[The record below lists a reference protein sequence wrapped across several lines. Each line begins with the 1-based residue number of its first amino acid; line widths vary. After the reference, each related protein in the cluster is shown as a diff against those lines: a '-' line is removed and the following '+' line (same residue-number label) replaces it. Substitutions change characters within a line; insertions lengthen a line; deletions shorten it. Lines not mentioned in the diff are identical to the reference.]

1 MKKRLGSVI
10 QAAVAL
16 LLCLATVLCVTQ
28 LQTGR
33 VPQEEAHAASR
44 MLLSQ
49 GEVLYDGD
57 RIAGMDSA
65 NDGEE
70 QEDDTPDEPDTP
82 NEPDTP
88 DEPDMPD
95 APDVPEDQ
103 QTERDQTPEDDRQDG
118 QQDPQMPDTDTPSPG
133 DGTTSEGRGNI
144 DDILDIVDNGGG
156 SGGQIPDRTP
166 TDAITVPEVK
176 DPAAYFKTSIIDGST
191 VEKETYG
198 FSIYQQTTLE
208 VTGLSVTVNGKEY
221 LFPANSSYVNV
232 HLATG
237 VNTLTV
243 SVNYR
248 EKDGSNVCASKS
260 YTVYYAQ
267 PGELIIVAKRVSD
280 NSPLN
285 ELTTVIDGELTFTA
299 NMVQDGREYPVQSV
313 ELNGRTLTGVGDT
326 YTASLNSGENRIRI
340 KGSYQV
346 SSAEETYTITYNA
359 DAFRIRTSISSTV
372 IDGDTAQS
380 SASFE
385 KVTVDSEQYRFWLQL
400 IQSTGKESIDRVRV
414 SDSTGT
420 VSLTQ
425 EIDGWYTV
433 QMGREDR
440 MLYIDYKNSAGQS
453 KVYKYQLHFQR
464 GAEDTPEDRQPT
476 ITAEIE
482 MDGTIIGLTDGLT
495 LKNPDVILLVD
506 GHSYTGKQLYS
517 SNYTVSVNGMVVP
530 APVSQ
535 SGSKFGYSTY
545 LSNEGA
551 NTITITATDAD
562 GYSATRS
569 WTVYYENGDITV
581 TVSVEATTVG
591 LGYLVAPTE
600 VTAPGGTDAWT
611 VVQQVLT
618 ENGYTVSGSG
628 SYLSAI
634 QRSGICSGF
643 FIDPELMDLI
653 VADGMDENGAGLDP
667 QPFSMDSLGEFDFYR
682 WSGWMYS
689 YNGSYP
695 GYGMNVCKPQD
706 GSVIRVRY
714 TLALGKDIGGF
725 TSASGSYGVSSGNYY
740 KEW

>member
-1 MKKRLGSVI
+1 MQTAMAI
-10 QAAVAL
+10 
-16 LLCLATVLCVTQ
+16 LLCMAAVLCVTR
-28 LQTGR
+28 LQTGHAPR
-33 VPQEEAHAASR
+33 EDARAASR
-44 MLLSQ
+44 MLYSP

-57 RIAGMDSA
+57 RVTAMDSA
-65 NDGEE
+65 NDAEVPE
-70 QEDDTPDEPDTP
+70 DETPSDQPDAPESSQPDDTPT
-82 NEPDTP
+82 
-88 DEPDMPD
+88 PD
-95 APDVPEDQ
+95 APPVDSD
-103 QTERDQTPEDDRQDG
+103 TASSDGRDG
-118 QQDPQMPDTDTPSPG
+118 IG
-133 DGTTSEGRGNI
+133 DL
-144 DDILDIVDNGGG
+144 LDIADNGGG
-156 SGGQIPDRTP
+156 SGGQTPDHAAP
-166 TDAITVPEVK
+166 GDVTVPEAP
-176 DPAAYFKTSIIDGST
+176 DAALYFTTSIIDGET
-191 VEKETYG
+191 TAEETYT
-198 FSIYQQTTLE
+198 FTITHQPQRE
-208 VTGLSVTVNGKEY
+208 PIGLAVTVNGRELRY
-221 LFPANSSYVNV
+221 AAQTTSVMV
-232 HLATG
+232 HLAAG
-237 VNTLTV
+237 ANTIVVSADYQEDGGTV
-243 SVNYR
+243 R
-248 EKDGSNVCASKS
+248 ATRS

-267 PGELIIVAKRVSD
+267 PGELIIVAKRTSDGRQLGELGTVS
-280 NSPLN
+280 
-285 ELTTVIDGELTFTA
+285 EGALTFTA
-299 NMVQDGREYPVQSV
+299 YAERDGSTYPVQSV
-313 ELNGRTLTGVGDT
+313 ELNGRTLAGSGGS
-326 YTASLNSGENRIRI
+326 YTADLNSGENRIRV
-340 KGSYQV
+340 KASYQ
-346 SSAEETYTITYNA
+346 SSTADVTYTITYNA
-359 DAFRIRTSISSTV
+359 NAFRIETSISDTV
-372 IDGDTAQS
+372 IDDNTAQS

-385 KVTVDSEQYRFWLQL
+385 KVTVDSQQYKFRLHL

-420 VSLTQ
+420 FSLTQ
-425 EIDGWYTV
+425 DSDDRYTV

-440 MLYIDYKNSAGQS
+440 KLYIDYKDSTGRS
-453 KVYKYQLHFQR
+453 KTYKYQLHFQR
-464 GAEDTPEDRQPT
+464 NAEDTPEDRQPT
-476 ITAEIE
+476 ISPEIE

-517 SNYTVSVNGMVVP
+517 NNYTVSVNGMVVP

-551 NTITITATDAD
+551 NTITITATDGD

-569 WTVYYENGDITV
+569 WTVYYEEGTVTV

-600 VTAPGGTDAWT
+600 VTVPGGTDAWT

-643 FIDPELMDLI
+643 FIDSELMELI
-653 VADGMDENGAGLDP
+653 MADGMDENGAGLDP

-695 GYGMNVCKPQD
+695 CYGLNVCKPQD

-714 TLALGKDIGGF
+714 TLAMGKDIGGYS
-725 TSASGSYGVSSGNYY
+725 SANGSYGVSSGNYY

>member
-10 QAAVAL
+10 QTAVAL

-33 VPQEEAHAASR
+33 APQEEAHAASR

-65 NDGEE
+65 NDGED
-70 QEDDTPDEPDTP
+70 QENDTPDEPDTP
-82 NEPDTP
+82 DEADT
-88 DEPDMPD
+88 
-95 APDVPEDQ
+95 PEDQ
-103 QTERDQTPEDDRQDG
+103 QTEPDQTPEDSQQDG
-118 QQDPQMPDTDTPSPG
+118 QQDPQTPDADLPSSG
-133 DGTTSEGRGNI
+133 DGTVSDGRGNI
-144 DDILDIVDNGGG
+144 DDILNIVDNGGG

-166 TDAITVPEVK
+166 VDAITVPEVK
-176 DPAAYFKTSIIDGST
+176 DPAAYFTTSIING
-191 VEKETYG
+191 ETTADEDYK
-198 FSIYQQTTLE
+198 FSITHLTDLP
-208 VTGLSVTVNGKEY
+208 VLGGSVAVNGRETS
-221 LFPANSSYVNV
+221 FAANRRLLSA
-232 HLATG
+232 HLNAG
-237 VNTLTV
+237 PNTVIV
-243 SVNYR
+243 SVIYD
-248 EKDGSNVCASKS
+248 EDGKTVRASES
-260 YTVYYAQ
+260 YSVILQPTELTIIAQ
-267 PGELIIVAKRVSD
+267 RVSD
-280 NSPLN
+280 GALLSDG
-285 ELTTVIDGELTFTA
+285 TVSDEELTFTA
-299 NMVQDGREYPVQSV
+299 YAMLGDQRIQVQSV
-313 ELNGRTLTGVGDT
+313 ELNQKSLKPISDDT
-326 YTASLNSGENRIRI
+326 YTASLNSGANTIRI
-340 KGSYQV
+340 KASYQ
-346 SSAEETYTITYNA
+346 SSSVEETYTITYNA
-359 DAFRIRTSISSTV
+359 NAFRIKTSISSTV
-372 IDGDTAQS
+372 IDDNTVQPS
-380 SASFE
+380 SKFE
-385 KVTVDSEQYRFWLQL
+385 QVTVNSEQYRFGLQL
-400 IQSTGKESIDRVRV
+400 IQCTGKESIDGVRVSV
-414 SDSTGT
+414 SDSTI
-420 VSLTQ
+420 SLSQ
-425 EIDGWYTV
+425 ESDGRYTV
-433 QMGREDR
+433 QMGREGR
-440 MLYIDYKNSAGQS
+440 MLYIDYKDSTGRS
-453 KVYKYQLHFQR
+453 KTYKYQLHFQR
-464 GAEDTPEDRQPT
+464 GTEGTPEDRQPT
-476 ITAEIE
+476 ISPEIE

-495 LKNPDVILLVD
+495 LKNPDIILLVD
-506 GHSYTGKQLYS
+506 GRSYTGKQLYS
-517 SNYTVSVNGMVVP
+517 NNYTVSVNGMVVP

-591 LGYLVAPTE
+591 LGYLVSPTE
-600 VTAPGGTDAWT
+600 VTVPGGTDAWSI
-611 VVQQVLT
+611 VEKVLT
-618 ENGYTVSGSG
+618 ENGYGIGGSG

-667 QPFSMDSLGEFDFYR
+667 QPYSMDSLGEFDFYR

>member
-10 QAAVAL
+10 QTAVAL
-16 LLCLATVLCVTQ
+16 LLCLATALCVTQ

-33 VPQEEAHAASR
+33 APQEEAHAASR

-57 RIAGMDSA
+57 CIAGMDSA
-65 NDGEE
+65 NDGED
-70 QEDDTPDEPDTP
+70 QE
-82 NEPDTP
+82 NDTP
-88 DEPDMPD
+88 DEPDMPEE
-95 APDVPEDQ
+95 PDTPEDQ
-103 QTERDQTPEDDRQDG
+103 QTVQDQTPEDDRQDG
-118 QQDPQMPDTDTPSPG
+118 RQDTQTPDEDDPSSG

-176 DPAAYFKTSIIDGST
+176 DPAAYFTTSITDGST

-198 FSIYQQTTLE
+198 FSIRQLTTLE

-221 LFPANSSYVNV
+221 LFPANSGYVNV
-232 HLATG
+232 HLALG

-248 EKDGSNVCASKS
+248 EEDGSNVCASKS

-280 NSPLN
+280 KKPLN
-285 ELTTVIDGELTFTA
+285 ELATVTDGELTFTA
-299 NMVQDGREYPVQSV
+299 SMVQDGNEYPVQSV
-313 ELNGRTLTGVGDT
+313 TLNGRTLTGIGDT
-326 YTASLNSGENRIRI
+326 YTASLNSGANTIRI
-340 KGSYQV
+340 KASYQS

-359 DAFRIRTSISSTV
+359 NAFRIKTSISSTV
-372 IDGDTAQS
+372 IDDNMAQS

-400 IQSTGKESIDRVRV
+400 IQSTGKESIDRVYV
-414 SDSTGT
+414 SDSTGNYT
-420 VSLTQ
+420 LTK
-425 EIDGWYTV
+425 EIDDRYTV
-433 QMGREDR
+433 QVGREDR
-440 MLYIDYKNSAGQS
+440 MLCIDYTNSKGQS
-453 KVYKYQLHFQR
+453 TTYKYQLHFQR
-464 GAEDTPEDRQPT
+464 NAEDTPEDRQPT
-476 ITAEIE
+476 ITPEIE

-495 LKNPDVILLVD
+495 LKNPDIILLVD

-517 SNYTVSVNGMVVP
+517 NNYTVSVNGMVVP

-535 SGSKFGYSTY
+535 SGYKFGYSTY

-569 WTVYYENGDITV
+569 WTVYYEKGDITV

-591 LGYLVAPTE
+591 LGYLVYPTE
-600 VTAPGGTDAWT
+600 VTVPGGTDAWSI
-611 VVQQVLT
+611 VEKVLT
-618 ENGYTVSGSG
+618 ENGYGISGSG
-628 SYLSAI
+628 AYLAAI
-634 QRSGICSGF
+634 QRSDICSGF
-643 FIDPELMDLI
+643 SIDPELMKL
-653 VADGMDENGAGLDP
+653 VMADGMDENGAGLDP
-667 QPFSMDSLGEFDFYR
+667 QPYSMDSLGEFDFYR

-706 GSVIRVRY
+706 GGVIRVRY
-714 TLALGKDIGGF
+714 TLARGKCIGAF

>member
-1 MKKRLGSVI
+1 MQTAMAI
-10 QAAVAL
+10 
-16 LLCLATVLCVTQ
+16 LLCMAAVLCVTR
-28 LQTGR
+28 LQTGHAPR
-33 VPQEEAHAASR
+33 EDARAASR
-44 MLLSQ
+44 MLYSP

-57 RIAGMDSA
+57 RVTAMDSA
-65 NDGEE
+65 NDAEVPE
-70 QEDDTPDEPDTP
+70 DETPSDQPDAPESSQPDDTPT
-82 NEPDTP
+82 
-88 DEPDMPD
+88 PD
-95 APDVPEDQ
+95 APPVDSD
-103 QTERDQTPEDDRQDG
+103 TASSDGRDG
-118 QQDPQMPDTDTPSPG
+118 IG
-133 DGTTSEGRGNI
+133 DL
-144 DDILDIVDNGGG
+144 LDIADNGGG
-156 SGGQIPDRTP
+156 SGGQTPDHAAP
-166 TDAITVPEVK
+166 GDVTVPEAP
-176 DPAAYFKTSIIDGST
+176 DAALYFTTSIIDGET
-191 VEKETYG
+191 TAEETYT
-198 FSIYQQTTLE
+198 FTITHQPQRE
-208 VTGLSVTVNGKEY
+208 PIGLAVTVNGRELRY
-221 LFPANSSYVNV
+221 AAQTTSVMV
-232 HLATG
+232 HLAAG
-237 VNTLTV
+237 ANTIVVSADYQEDGGTV
-243 SVNYR
+243 R
-248 EKDGSNVCASKS
+248 ATRS

-267 PGELIIVAKRVSD
+267 PGELIIVAKRTSDGRQLGELGTVS
-280 NSPLN
+280 
-285 ELTTVIDGELTFTA
+285 EGALTFTA
-299 NMVQDGREYPVQSV
+299 YAERDGSTYPVQSV
-313 ELNGRTLTGVGDT
+313 ELNGRTLAGSGGS
-326 YTASLNSGENRIRI
+326 YTADLNSGENRIRV
-340 KGSYQV
+340 KASYQ
-346 SSAEETYTITYNA
+346 SSTADVTYTITYNA
-359 DAFRIRTSISSTV
+359 NAFRIETSISNTV
-372 IDGDTAQS
+372 IDDNTAQS

-385 KVTVDSEQYRFWLQL
+385 KVTVDSQQYKFRLHL

-420 VSLTQ
+420 FSLTQ
-425 EIDGWYTV
+425 DSDDRYTV

-440 MLYIDYKNSAGQS
+440 KLYIDYKDSTGRS
-453 KVYKYQLHFQR
+453 KTYKYQLHFQR
-464 GAEDTPEDRQPT
+464 NAEDTPEDRQPT
-476 ITAEIE
+476 ISPEIE

-517 SNYTVSVNGMVVP
+517 NNYTVSVNGMVVP

-551 NTITITATDAD
+551 NTITITATDGD

-569 WTVYYENGDITV
+569 WTVYYEEGTVTV

-600 VTAPGGTDAWT
+600 VTVPGGTDAWT

-643 FIDPELMDLI
+643 FIDSELMELI
-653 VADGMDENGAGLDP
+653 MADGMDENGAGLDP

-695 GYGMNVCKPQD
+695 GYGLNVCKPQD

-714 TLALGKDIGGF
+714 TLAMGKDIGGYS
-725 TSASGSYGVSSGNYY
+725 SANGSYGVSSGNYY

>member
-10 QAAVAL
+10 QTAVAL
-16 LLCLATVLCVTQ
+16 LLCLATALCVTQ
-28 LQTGR
+28 LQIGHA
-33 VPQEEAHAASR
+33 PQEEAHAASR

-65 NDGEE
+65 NDGEG

-82 NEPDTP
+82 DEADT
-88 DEPDMPD
+88 
-95 APDVPEDQ
+95 PEDQ
-103 QTERDQTPEDDRQDG
+103 QTEPAQTPENDRQDG
-118 QQDPQMPDTDTPSPG
+118 RQDPQTPDEDNPPSG

-176 DPAAYFKTSIIDGST
+176 DPAAYFKTSIINGST
-191 VEKETYG
+191 VESETYG
-198 FSIYQQTTLE
+198 FSIQHLTTLE

-221 LFPANSSYVNV
+221 LFPANSRYMNV
-232 HLATG
+232 RLATG
-237 VNTLTV
+237 ANTITV

-248 EKDGSNVCASKS
+248 EADGSTVCASKS

-267 PGELIIVAKRVSD
+267 AGELIIVAKRVSD
-280 NSPLN
+280 NKPLN
-285 ELTTVIDGELTFTA
+285 ELATVTDGELTFTA
-299 NMVQDGREYPVQSV
+299 SMVQDGNEYPVQSV
-313 ELNGRTLTGVGDT
+313 TLNGRTLTGIGDT
-326 YTASLNSGENRIRI
+326 YTASLNSGENRIRV
-340 KGSYQV
+340 KASYQ
-346 SSAEETYTITYNA
+346 SSTADVTYTITYNA
-359 DAFRIRTSISSTV
+359 NAFRIKTSISDTV
-372 IDGDTAQS
+372 IDDNTAQS

-385 KVTVDSEQYRFWLQL
+385 KVTVDSEQYRFGLQL

-420 VSLTQ
+420 VSLTADS
-425 EIDGWYTV
+425 EDYYTV
-433 QMGREDR
+433 DMGREDR
-440 MLYIDYKNSAGQS
+440 QLYIDYRDSTGRS
-453 KVYKYQLHFQR
+453 RTYKYMLHFQR
-464 GAEDTPEDRQPT
+464 GAEGTPEDRQPT
-476 ITAEIE
+476 IIAQVEA
-482 MDGTIIGLTDGLT
+482 DGTVIGLTNGLT
-495 LKNPDVILLVD
+495 MKTPDLIVLVD
-506 GHSYTGKQLYS
+506 GRSCNGQQLYAN
-517 SNYTVSVNGMVVP
+517 NYTVSVNGTVVS
-530 APVSQ
+530 APISQ
-535 SGSKFGYSTY
+535 SGYQFGYTAY
-545 LSNEGA
+545 LSNVGA
-551 NTITITATDAD
+551 NTITITATDGD

-591 LGYLVAPTE
+591 LGYLVYPTA
-600 VTAPGGTDAWT
+600 VTVPGGTDAWT

-643 FIDPELMDLI
+643 FIDSELMDLI

>member
-10 QAAVAL
+10 QTAVAL
-16 LLCLATVLCVTQ
+16 LLCLATALCVTQ

-33 VPQEEAHAASR
+33 APQEEAHAASR

-65 NDGEE
+65 NDGED
-70 QEDDTPDEPDTP
+70 QENDTPDEPDTP
-82 NEPDTP
+82 DESDT
-88 DEPDMPD
+88 
-95 APDVPEDQ
+95 PEDQ
-103 QTERDQTPEDDRQDG
+103 QTEPAQTPENG
-118 QQDPQMPDTDTPSPG
+118 QQDPQTPDADLPASG
-133 DGTTSEGRGNI
+133 DGTVSDGRGNI
-144 DDILDIVDNGGG
+144 DDLLNIVDNGGG
-156 SGGQIPDRTP
+156 SGGQIPDRAP
-166 TDAITVPEVK
+166 VDAITVPEVK
-176 DPAAYFKTSIIDGST
+176 DPAAYFTTSIING
-191 VEKETYG
+191 ETTADENYK
-198 FSIYQQTTLE
+198 FSI
-208 VTGLSVTVNGKEY
+208 K
-221 LFPANSSYVNV
+221 
-232 HLATG
+232 HLTNLPVLG
-237 VNTLTV
+237 GSV
-243 SVNYR
+243 SVNGR
-248 EKDGSNVCASKS
+248 ETSFAANSRLLSAHLNAGPNTVIVSVIYDENGKTVRASESYSVILQPTKLTIIAQRVPDGTLLSSG
-260 YTVYYAQ
+260 T
-267 PGELIIVAKRVSD
+267 VSD
-280 NSPLN
+280 
-285 ELTTVIDGELTFTA
+285 EELTFTA
-299 NMVQDGREYPVQSV
+299 YAMLGDQKIQVQSV
-313 ELNGRTLTGVGDT
+313 TLNGRTLTGIGDT
-326 YTASLNSGENRIRI
+326 YTASLNSGANTIRI
-340 KGSYQV
+340 KGSYQS
-346 SSAEETYTITYNA
+346 SSAEETYPITYNA
-359 DAFRIRTSISSTV
+359 KAFRIKTSISDTV
-372 IDGDTAQS
+372 IDDNTAQS

-385 KVTVDSEQYRFWLQL
+385 KVTVDSERYRFWLKL
-400 IQSTGKESIDRVRV
+400 DQSTGKESIDCVCVRV
-414 SDSTGT
+414 GPDTL
-420 VSLTQ
+420 SLTQ
-425 EIDGWYTV
+425 DSNDRYTV
-433 QMGREDR
+433 DMGREDR
-440 MLYIDYKNSAGQS
+440 MLYIDYKDSLGQP
-453 KVYKYQLHFQR
+453 KTYKYQLHFQR
-464 GAEDTPEDRQPT
+464 NAEDTPENRQPT
-476 ITAEIE
+476 IAPEIE

-591 LGYLVAPTE
+591 LGYLVPPTE
-600 VTAPGGTDAWT
+600 VTVPGGTDAWSI
-611 VVQQVLT
+611 VEKVLT
-618 ENGYTVSGSG
+618 ENGYGISGSG

-643 FIDPELMDLI
+643 FIDSELMELI
-653 VADGMDENGAGLDP
+653 MADGMDENGAGLDP
-667 QPFSMDSLGEFDFYR
+667 QPYSMDSLGEFDFYR

>member
-10 QAAVAL
+10 QTAVAL
-16 LLCLATVLCVTQ
+16 LLCLATALCVTQ
-28 LQTGR
+28 LQIGR
-33 VPQEEAHAASR
+33 APQEEAHAASR

-65 NDGEE
+65 NDGED
-70 QEDDTPDEPDTP
+70 QENDTPDEPDTP
-82 NEPDTP
+82 DEADT
-88 DEPDMPD
+88 
-95 APDVPEDQ
+95 PEDQ
-103 QTERDQTPEDDRQDG
+103 QTEPDQTPEDDRQDG
-118 QQDPQMPDTDTPSPG
+118 QQDPQTPDADLPASG
-133 DGTTSEGRGNI
+133 DGTVSDGRGNI
-144 DDILDIVDNGGG
+144 DDLLNIVDNGGG
-156 SGGQIPDRTP
+156 SGGQIPDRAP
-166 TDAITVPEVK
+166 VDAITVPEVK
-176 DPAAYFKTSIIDGST
+176 DPAAYFKTSIVDGST
-191 VEKETYG
+191 VENETYG
-198 FSIYQQTTLE
+198 FSIQHLTTLE
-208 VTGLSVTVNGKEY
+208 VTGMSAAVNGKEY
-221 LFPANSSYVNV
+221 LFPANSRYMNV
-232 HLATG
+232 RLATG
-237 VNTLTV
+237 ANTITV

-248 EKDGSNVCASKS
+248 EADGSTVCASKS

-267 PGELIIVAKRVSD
+267 AGELIIVAKRVSD
-280 NSPLN
+280 NKPLN
-285 ELTTVIDGELTFTA
+285 ELATVTDGELTFTA
-299 NMVQDGREYPVQSV
+299 SMVQDGNEYPVQSV
-313 ELNGRTLTGVGDT
+313 TLNGRTLTGIGDT
-326 YTASLNSGENRIRI
+326 YTASLNSGTNTIRI
-340 KGSYQV
+340 KGSYQS

-359 DAFRIRTSISSTV
+359 KAFQIITYNLSSRVPV
-372 IDGDTAQS
+372 IDDNTVQS
-380 SASFE
+380 SSKFE
-385 KVTVDSEQYRFWLQL
+385 QVTVDSEQHRFKLQL

-420 VSLTQ
+420 TSLTQ
-425 EIDGWYTV
+425 DSDGWYTV
-433 QMGREDR
+433 QMGREGR
-440 MLYIDYKNSAGQS
+440 MLYIDYKDSLGQL
-453 KVYKYQLHFQR
+453 KTYKYQLHFQR
-464 GAEDTPEDRQPT
+464 NAEDTPEDRQPT
-476 ITAEIE
+476 IAPEIE

-545 LSNEGA
+545 LSNEGD

-591 LGYLVAPTE
+591 LGYLVPPTE
-600 VTAPGGTDAWT
+600 VTVPGGTDAWSI
-611 VVQQVLT
+611 VEKVLT
-618 ENGYTVSGSG
+618 ENGYGISGSG

-667 QPFSMDSLGEFDFYR
+667 QPYSMDSLGEFDFYR

>member
-10 QAAVAL
+10 QTAVAL

-33 VPQEEAHAASR
+33 APQEEAHAASR

-65 NDGEE
+65 NDGED
-70 QEDDTPDEPDTP
+70 QENDTPDEPDTP
-82 NEPDTP
+82 DEADT
-88 DEPDMPD
+88 
-95 APDVPEDQ
+95 PEDQ
-103 QTERDQTPEDDRQDG
+103 QTEPNQTPEDDRQDG
-118 QQDPQMPDTDTPSPG
+118 RQDPQTPDEDNPSSG

-191 VEKETYG
+191 VESETYG
-198 FSIYQQTTLE
+198 FSIQHLTTLE
-208 VTGLSVTVNGKEY
+208 VTGMSAAVNGKEY
-221 LFPANSSYVNV
+221 LFPANSRYMNV
-232 HLATG
+232 RLATG
-237 VNTLTV
+237 ANTITV

-248 EKDGSNVCASKS
+248 EADGSTVCASKS

-267 PGELIIVAKRVSD
+267 AGELIIVAKRVSD
-280 NSPLN
+280 NKPLN
-285 ELTTVIDGELTFTA
+285 ELATVTDGELTFTA
-299 NMVQDGREYPVQSV
+299 SMVQDGNEYPVQSV
-313 ELNGRTLTGVGDT
+313 TLNGRTLTGIGDT
-326 YTASLNSGENRIRI
+326 YTASLNSGANTIRI
-340 KGSYQV
+340 KGGYQ
-346 SSAEETYTITYNA
+346 SASAEEIYTIIYNA
-359 DAFRIRTSISSTV
+359 NAFRIKTSISDTV
-372 IDGDTAQS
+372 IDDNTAQS

-385 KVTVDSEQYRFWLQL
+385 KVTVDSEQYRFGFQL

-420 VSLTQ
+420 TSLTQ
-425 EIDGWYTV
+425 ESDDWYTV

-440 MLYIDYKNSAGQS
+440 KLYIDYKDSLGQL
-453 KVYKYQLHFQR
+453 KTYKYQLHFQR
-464 GAEDTPEDRQPT
+464 NAEDTPEDRQPT
-476 ITAEIE
+476 ISPEIE

-495 LKNPDVILLVD
+495 LKNPDIILLVD
-506 GHSYTGKQLYS
+506 GRSYTGKQLYS

-591 LGYLVAPTE
+591 LGYLVSPTE
-600 VTAPGGTDAWT
+600 VTVPGGTDAWSI
-611 VVQQVLT
+611 VEKVLT
-618 ENGYTVSGSG
+618 ENGYGISGSG
-628 SYLSAI
+628 SYLSAL

>member
-10 QAAVAL
+10 QTAVAL
-16 LLCLATVLCVTQ
+16 LLCLATALCVTQ

-33 VPQEEAHAASR
+33 APQEEAHAASR

-65 NDGEE
+65 NDGEN
-70 QEDDTPDEPDTP
+70 QENDTPDEPDTP
-82 NEPDTP
+82 DESDT
-88 DEPDMPD
+88 
-95 APDVPEDQ
+95 PEDQ
-103 QTERDQTPEDDRQDG
+103 QTEPAQTPENDQQDG
-118 QQDPQMPDTDTPSPG
+118 RQDPQTPDEDNPSSG

-191 VEKETYG
+191 VVSETYG
-198 FSIYQQTTLE
+198 FSIQHLTTLE
-208 VTGLSVTVNGKEY
+208 VTGMSAAVNGKEY
-221 LFPANSSYVNV
+221 LFPANSRYMNV
-232 HLATG
+232 RLATG
-237 VNTLTV
+237 ANTITV

-248 EKDGSNVCASKS
+248 EADGSTVCASKS

-267 PGELIIVAKRVSD
+267 AGELIIVAKRVSD
-280 NSPLN
+280 NKPLN
-285 ELTTVIDGELTFTA
+285 ELATVTDGELTFTA
-299 NMVQDGREYPVQSV
+299 NMVQDGNEYPVQSV
-313 ELNGRTLTGVGDT
+313 TLNGRTLTGIGDT
-326 YTASLNSGENRIRI
+326 YTASLNSGRNTIHI
-340 KGSYQV
+340 KGSYQS

-359 DAFRIRTSISSTV
+359 KAFQIITYNLSSRVPV
-372 IDGDTAQS
+372 IDDNTVQS
-380 SASFE
+380 SSKFE
-385 KVTVDSEQYRFWLQL
+385 QVTVDSEQHRFKLQL

-420 VSLTQ
+420 PSLTQ
-425 EIDGWYTV
+425 ESDGWYTV

-440 MLYIDYKNSAGQS
+440 MLYIDYKDSLGQL
-453 KVYKYQLHFQR
+453 KTYKYQLHFQR
-464 GAEDTPEDRQPT
+464 NAEDTPEDRQPT
-476 ITAEIE
+476 IAPEIE

-591 LGYLVAPTE
+591 LGYLVPPTE
-600 VTAPGGTDAWT
+600 VTVPGGTDAWSI
-611 VVQQVLT
+611 VEKVLT
-618 ENGYTVSGSG
+618 ENGYGTSGSG